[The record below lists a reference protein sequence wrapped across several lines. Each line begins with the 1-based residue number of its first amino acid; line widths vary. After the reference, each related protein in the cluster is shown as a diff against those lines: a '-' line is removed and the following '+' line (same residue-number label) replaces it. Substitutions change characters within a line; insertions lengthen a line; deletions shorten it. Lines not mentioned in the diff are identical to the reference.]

1 MIIKRD
7 MKVKKRKRGDMKEKR
22 KREDKISKN
31 IDLSKEDVEEQEEND
46 DVDCDAAAIQADNN
60 TQVKS
65 ILVNERHQV
74 GRCVILQILHV
85 ALCLFL
91 H

>member
-22 KREDKISKN
+22 KSEDKINQN
-31 IDLSKEDVEEQEEND
+31 IDLSKEDMVEQEAD
-46 DVDCDAAAIQADNN
+46 DANCDAVAIQADKN

-65 ILVNERHQV
+65 ILVNE
-74 GRCVILQILHV
+74 
-85 ALCLFL
+85 
-91 H
+91 